1 MSKVGTGTDELLCEV
16 DDGVALITFNRP
28 DKRNALSETL
38 TPALRAVL
46 PELDRRRDVRCV
58 MLTGAGPA
66 FCAGGDVS
74 QMGGNRLATGDERS
88 LEEKVA
94 ELEQRQRTL
103 TLRLFEM
110 KTPTIAALPGAAA
123 GAGMSIALACDLR
136 IAAASAFVTAAF
148 GRIGLSGDYGGSWLL
163 SRLVGTA
170 VAKDMYF
177 TSRRVGAEEGLKLGL
192 FNRVGHHAMLDRFSF
207 LHSEVLHDVA
217 HPVGCKNTHK
227 VIFQGEIEPRV
238 TRITLATG
246 SAPKLIVDSATFMS
260 FRCNHVQATCF
271 EHLIVVL
278 LPLGAGFFDLRLRG
292 IVKTGY
298 FCLPVT
304 TKDDVGKIGRAHV

>member
-1 MSKVGTGTDELLCEV
+1 MSKVNTGTDELLCEV
-16 DDGVALITFNRP
+16 DDGVALVTFNRP

-74 QMGGNRLATGDERS
+74 QMGGNRLVTGDERS

-103 TLRLFEM
+103 TLRLFQM

-192 FNRVGHHAMLDRFSF
+192 FNRVAGDDEFREASASYAR
-207 LHSEVLHDVA
+207 EVAQAAPIAIRYMKA
-217 HPVGCKNTHK
+217 HINLAP
-227 VIFQGEIEPRV
+227 EIDLGACLGME
-238 TRITLATG
+238 A
-246 SAPKLIVDSATFMS
+246 
-260 FRCNHVQATCF
+260 
-271 EHLIVVL
+271 EHLMRCAETSDHREAV
-278 LPLGAGFFDLRLRG
+278 AAFMEKRS
-292 IVKTGY
+292 
-298 FCLPVT
+298 PVFN
-304 TKDDVGKIGRAHV
+304 GE